1 MQYDKLPIGD
11 TAGTRIP
18 ADRDHSLLFSAAEN
32 GAGPG
37 DMKEPTALPPLD
49 DLQQMARTRHA
60 FLREP
65 AQYGEKQQQAEQRP
79 DRMRHAYPP
88 PSLFL
93 HALHARRWAATAHI
107 RRQSL
112 QYVAQRQRIQI
123 HTSSRNTP

>member
-1 MQYDKLPIGD
+1 MSLPNNPFEIAQRQLDEAAAILGLS
-11 TAGTRIP
+11 P
-18 ADRDHSLLFSAAEN
+18 A
-32 GAGPG
+32 
-37 DMKEPTALPPLD
+37 M
-49 DLQQMARTRHA
+49 HA

-65 AQYGEKQQQAEQRP
+65 AQYAEKQQQAEQRP